1 MSEYDFAG
9 VFAAME
15 EVESELKKA
24 GSNKEKRQKCYD
36 RLIELR
42 KSMDR
47 YVEFWLRFEEKLNEL
62 QDTYDFLLPDELPES
77 LLTAF
82 NDIMPENKDS
92 NKESNKQAAPDRRKI
107 TPAGMP
113 VNNEACIRSF
123 RRGLGFMELAMMD
136 EAIAEFRQVIT
147 LEPDLLL
154 PHLCLGVAYA
164 ERGKADEA
172 MRELRLV
179 QALST
184 DPQTSAIVHN
194 SLGNL
199 YADSERYEMAL
210 PEFEK
215 AVELDPEFAAAH
227 FNMGAAYYNV
237 KDYYKSLL
245 SFEKVKSKFPKD
257 WEIYFYLGKIHK
269 RVGNDEEAL
278 VNLLKASYLAP
289 QQPFVA
295 FELGLLYDNLGEMRK
310 ALECY
315 YRARKLYQEQERQET
330 SSI

>member
-1 MSEYDFAG
+1 MSEYDFTGIFSAL
-9 VFAAME
+9 E

-24 GSNKEKRQKCYD
+24 GSNNERRQKCYD
-36 RLIELR
+36 RLLELR

-62 QDTYDFLLPDELPES
+62 QETYDFLLPDELPES

-82 NDIMPENKDS
+82 NDIMPEKKDS
-92 NKESNKQAAPDRRKI
+92 DLVKEPERRKI
-107 TPAGMP
+107 SPAGLQAG
-113 VNNEACIRSF
+113 NEACIRSF

-136 EAIAEFRQVIT
+136 EAIAEFKQVVN

-154 PHLCLGVAYA
+154 AHLCLGIAYT

-179 QALST
+179 QALTS
-184 DPQTSAIVHN
+184 DPQTRALVHN

-199 YADSERYEMAL
+199 YADSECYDQAL

-215 AVELDPEFAAAH
+215 AVELDPDFAAAY
-227 FNMGAAYYNV
+227 FNLGAAYYNV
-237 KDYYKSLL
+237 KDYGKSLVA
-245 SFEKVKSKFPKD
+245 FGRIKDQFPRD
-257 WEIYFYLGKIHK
+257 WEIYFYLGKVYK
-269 RVGNDEEAL
+269 RLGNDEEAL

-295 FELGLLYDNLGEMRK
+295 FELGLLYDSIGEVRR

-315 YRARKLYQEQERQET
+315 YRARKLYQEQECEEIRDR
-330 SSI
+330 